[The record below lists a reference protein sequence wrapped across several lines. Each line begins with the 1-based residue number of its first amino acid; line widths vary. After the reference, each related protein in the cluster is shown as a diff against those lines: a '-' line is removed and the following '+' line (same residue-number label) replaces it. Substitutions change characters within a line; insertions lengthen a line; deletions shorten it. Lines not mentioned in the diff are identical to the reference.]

1 MKYKTIIVDGVE
13 IPVLPAEVETTIK
26 NKITGQVYPDM
37 AAFNADVADPN
48 TDTKADH
55 LQQDT
60 IIKVAS
66 LIAESQTKENQ

>member
-1 MKYKTIIVDGVE
+1 MTYKTIIVDGVE

-26 NKITGQVYPDM
+26 NKITGQVYTDM

-48 TDTKADH
+48 TDTKEEH

-60 IIKVAS
+60 VIKVAS
-66 LIAESQTKENQ
+66 LIAESQTQDNQ